1 MIIEYVIYIAIAVM
15 GISGFGLIIL
25 LCLDLENLKNERLE
39 EEKEEKEEEEKE
51 FYKNKYSEIFG
62 IFRIT
67 NINIYALDNKSDKI
81 NSEIVQLRENF
92 IYAPNEKVEQK
103 IENEI
108 KKRKDYLKKISERQI
123 TYYNTFVERLEATD
137 DEDFIYWFKNF
148 YAKEWF

>member
-1 MIIEYVIYIAIAVM
+1 MIIEYVIYIVIAVM

-39 EEKEEKEEEEKE
+39 EEKEE

-67 NINIYALDNKSDKI
+67 NITIYAIDNKSDKI

-108 KKRKDYLKKISERQI
+108 KKRKDYLKKISERQK
-123 TYYNTFVERLEATD
+123 TYYDTFVERLEATN